1 MKNKPPFQITP
12 PILDLSD
19 QITHELTILAGAKLR
34 STPIALRRE
43 NKIKTIQ
50 SSLAIEGNTLTIE
63 QVSDIFEGKI
73 VVGPVKDIQEVR
85 NAIAVYDMLTDLDPL
100 SINDF
105 KQAHSLLMRDL
116 IKQNGIWRSAGV
128 AVFKGQEVAH
138 MAPPAS
144 IVPLLMEQLFSF
156 IAEDQTTSWVIKA
169 CVFHYELEFIHPF
182 VDGNGRMGRLW
193 QQLLLMKEDSVFEFV
208 SVETIIKNNQ
218 YSYYEALAACDKA
231 ADSTLFIEFCLTHIL
246 SALQWYTHAT
256 AVQKPK

>member
-12 PILDLSD
+12 LILDLSN

-34 STPIALRRE
+34 STPIMLRRE

-50 SSLAIEGNTLTIE
+50 ASLAIEGNTLTVE
-63 QVSDIFEGKI
+63 QVSDVFEGKI

-85 NAIAVYDMLTDLDPL
+85 NAIAVYNLLTDLDPL
-100 SINDF
+100 SLADF
-105 KQAHSLLMRDL
+105 KNAHNLLMRDL
-116 IKQNGIWRSAGV
+116 VEQRGSWRSGGV
-128 AVFKGQEVAH
+128 AVFKGQKVAH
-138 MAPPAS
+138 MAPPAHM
-144 IVPLLMEQLFSF
+144 VPSLMKELFSF
-156 IAEDQTTSWVIKA
+156 ITENQESSWIIKA

-218 YSYYEALAACDKA
+218 AYYYEALAACDKA
-231 ADSTLFIEFCLTHIL
+231 ADSTLFIEFCLAHIL
-246 SALQWYTHAT
+246 SALQWYTQA
-256 AVQKPK
+256 ALPPK